1 MNKIKLITKESK
13 LYPKKLL
20 CMSEPPDLLFA
31 IGNTNL
37 LNTFSIAVVGSRI
50 HSLKGQNLAENI
62 VKELTN
68 QNVCII
74 SGMANGIDNIS
85 HQTCIENDG
94 QTVAILGGGLNLFKN
109 KNIFK
114 KILENNG
121 LILSEYFPDTP
132 SFKFHFIRRN
142 EIIAALSDG
151 VIVVEGKLNSGT
163 LITATHALNLKKKLF
178 TFPGDLYDTNFSGNN
193 FLLTQ
198 GANCILSFADLKKYY
213 PDLNFDTSNK
223 INVPKEYLHIYNILS
238 SKPMQINVL
247 AKTLQIPIQTL
258 KSNLVLMEM
267 DGFVK
272 KLPNENYMIT

>member
-68 QNVCII
+68 QSVCII

-85 HQTCIENDG
+85 HKICIENGG
-94 QTVAILGGGLNLFKN
+94 QTVAILGGGFNLFKN

-142 EIIAALSDG
+142 EIIAALADG

-163 LITATHALNLKKKLF
+163 LITANHALNLKKKLF

-198 GANCILSFADLKKYY
+198 GANCILGFADLKKYY
-213 PDLNFDTSNK
+213 PNINFNTPDK
-223 INVPKEYLHIYNILS
+223 INVPKEYLHIYNVLS

-247 AKTLQIPIQTL
+247 AKTLKIPIQTL

-267 DGFVK
+267 DGLVK